1 MARLTKADSVYRM
14 SLHKNGGY
22 MYATTHPYTVTE
34 DGKRMYSCLHWGTV
48 TDELKFIPGKQYLYA
63 SPEERAKLIFPEGW
77 DLSEIEKLQSN
88 RGQGRPAYEGAD
100 VNRFYGDVWLMEQ
113 VADKVGLRTD
123 LMATFHENAEI
134 VNDVLTLAYYSF
146 TTGNSWS
153 RAARWQKLEKAPSSR
168 ELIPMTITRLTRSI
182 SETERM
188 NLFKYRADRL
198 GKDELCAVDS
208 TTRSAYGSSLAD
220 IKWGRDK
227 EHVPLPQ
234 TSEVVVYSLDS
245 HMPVYYR
252 TFSGNIPD
260 SRSVETIL
268 TDISHAGFPR
278 VILVTDRGYESVQN
292 LEKYIL
298 RGQTM
303 IMCVK
308 MRQKIVLDRIA
319 EFGTIGG
326 KPGDMLFDPESRL
339 YHKQYDLEY
348 DVRGNGDTI
357 HKADRMKLNLF
368 FDPFR
373 RAAEQTEL
381 EVAVE
386 MQRRSLQS
394 ILDAGGSVDDDESI
408 KKNYNWYEV
417 SYDKKDRKLLSFSLD
432 EKKIENV
439 KKTSGF
445 FGYITL
451 GLDYT
456 ALQTLDAYGLRDE
469 QEKYFCQMK
478 TQMGFDRQRNWS
490 EEGKTGRLLILFVG
504 LIISSYVRHI
514 WKTTGLKKQ
523 FASTQ
528 DILDEMRS
536 IRCIE
541 HNGRAKF
548 ITPFVGTQKDI
559 CKAFGFDIPEGCG
572 TEYKSRKVSPKRR
585 GRPAKAKTAKL
596 DSYYTTICN
605 EKESNLA
612 VYLHICIH

>member
-1 MARLTKADSVYRM
+1 MMPFTTIYMFMWKDLGLHGAEKEFFAVIYGFWRRSKAPVEIPIR
-14 SLHKNGGY
+14 
-22 MYATTHPYTVTE
+22 TVTE
-34 DGKRMYSCLHWGTV
+34 ITGLSRTSVIMAKR
-48 TDELKFIPGKQYLYA
+48 
-63 SPEERAKLIFPEGW
+63 
-77 DLSEIEKLQSN
+77 
-88 RGQGRPAYEGAD
+88 
-100 VNRFYGDVWLMEQ
+100 
-113 VADKVGLRTD
+113 
-123 LMATFHENAEI
+123 
-134 VNDVLTLAYYSF
+134 
-146 TTGNSWS
+146 
-153 RAARWQKLEKAPSSR
+153 
-168 ELIPMTITRLTRSI
+168 
-182 SETERM
+182 
-188 NLFKYRADRL
+188 
-198 GKDELCAVDS
+198 
-208 TTRSAYGSSLAD
+208 
-220 IKWGRDK
+220 
-227 EHVPLPQ
+227 
-234 TSEVVVYSLDS
+234 
-245 HMPVYYR
+245 
-252 TFSGNIPD
+252 
-260 SRSVETIL
+260 
-268 TDISHAGFPR
+268 
-278 VILVTDRGYESVQN
+278 
-292 LEKYIL
+292 
-298 RGQTM
+298 
-303 IMCVK
+303 
-308 MRQKIVLDRIA
+308 
-319 EFGTIGG
+319 
-326 KPGDMLFDPESRL
+326 
-339 YHKQYDLEY
+339 
-348 DVRGNGDTI
+348 GDTV
-357 HKADRMKLNLF
+357 HKADRMKLDLF

-394 ILDAGGSVDDDESI
+394 ILDAGGSIDDDESI

-490 EEGKTGRLLILFVG
+490 EEGKTGRLLILFIG
-504 LIISSYVRHI
+504 LIISSHVRHI

-548 ITPFVGTQKDI
+548 ITPFVGAQKDI

-585 GRPAKAKTAKL
+585 GRPAKAKTVKL
-596 DSYYTTICN
+596 DS
-605 EKESNLA
+605 
-612 VYLHICIH
+612 

>member
-1 MARLTKADSVYRM
+1 MMPFTTIYMFMWKDLGLHGAEKEFFAVIYGFWRRSKAPVEIPIR
-14 SLHKNGGY
+14 
-22 MYATTHPYTVTE
+22 TVTE
-34 DGKRMYSCLHWGTV
+34 ITGLSRTSVIMAKR
-48 TDELKFIPGKQYLYA
+48 
-63 SPEERAKLIFPEGW
+63 
-77 DLSEIEKLQSN
+77 
-88 RGQGRPAYEGAD
+88 
-100 VNRFYGDVWLMEQ
+100 
-113 VADKVGLRTD
+113 
-123 LMATFHENAEI
+123 
-134 VNDVLTLAYYSF
+134 
-146 TTGNSWS
+146 
-153 RAARWQKLEKAPSSR
+153 
-168 ELIPMTITRLTRSI
+168 
-182 SETERM
+182 
-188 NLFKYRADRL
+188 
-198 GKDELCAVDS
+198 
-208 TTRSAYGSSLAD
+208 
-220 IKWGRDK
+220 
-227 EHVPLPQ
+227 
-234 TSEVVVYSLDS
+234 
-245 HMPVYYR
+245 
-252 TFSGNIPD
+252 
-260 SRSVETIL
+260 
-268 TDISHAGFPR
+268 
-278 VILVTDRGYESVQN
+278 
-292 LEKYIL
+292 
-298 RGQTM
+298 
-303 IMCVK
+303 
-308 MRQKIVLDRIA
+308 
-319 EFGTIGG
+319 
-326 KPGDMLFDPESRL
+326 
-339 YHKQYDLEY
+339 
-348 DVRGNGDTI
+348 GDTV
-357 HKADRMKLNLF
+357 HKADRMKLDLF

-504 LIISSYVRHI
+504 LIISSYVCHI

-548 ITPFVGTQKDI
+548 ITPFVGAQKDI

-585 GRPAKAKTAKL
+585 GRPAKAKTVKL
-596 DSYYTTICN
+596 DS
-605 EKESNLA
+605 
-612 VYLHICIH
+612 

>member
-1 MARLTKADSVYRM
+1 MMPFTTIYMFMWKDLGLHGAEKEFFAVIYGFWRRSKAPVEIPIR
-14 SLHKNGGY
+14 
-22 MYATTHPYTVTE
+22 TVTE
-34 DGKRMYSCLHWGTV
+34 ITGLSRTSVIMAKR
-48 TDELKFIPGKQYLYA
+48 
-63 SPEERAKLIFPEGW
+63 
-77 DLSEIEKLQSN
+77 
-88 RGQGRPAYEGAD
+88 
-100 VNRFYGDVWLMEQ
+100 GD
-113 VADKVGLRTD
+113 
-123 LMATFHENAEI
+123 
-134 VNDVLTLAYYSF
+134 
-146 TTGNSWS
+146 
-153 RAARWQKLEKAPSSR
+153 
-168 ELIPMTITRLTRSI
+168 
-182 SETERM
+182 
-188 NLFKYRADRL
+188 
-198 GKDELCAVDS
+198 
-208 TTRSAYGSSLAD
+208 
-220 IKWGRDK
+220 
-227 EHVPLPQ
+227 
-234 TSEVVVYSLDS
+234 
-245 HMPVYYR
+245 
-252 TFSGNIPD
+252 
-260 SRSVETIL
+260 SV
-268 TDISHAGFPR
+268 
-278 VILVTDRGYESVQN
+278 
-292 LEKYIL
+292 
-298 RGQTM
+298 
-303 IMCVK
+303 
-308 MRQKIVLDRIA
+308 
-319 EFGTIGG
+319 
-326 KPGDMLFDPESRL
+326 
-339 YHKQYDLEY
+339 
-348 DVRGNGDTI
+348 
-357 HKADRMKLNLF
+357 HKADRMKLDLF

-456 ALQTLDAYGLRDE
+456 ALQTLDAYSLRDE

-548 ITPFVGTQKDI
+548 ITPFVGAQKDI

-585 GRPAKAKTAKL
+585 GRPAKAKTVKL
-596 DSYYTTICN
+596 DS
-605 EKESNLA
+605 
-612 VYLHICIH
+612 

>member
-1 MARLTKADSVYRM
+1 MMPFTTIYMFMWKDLGLHGAEKEFFAVIYGFWRRSKAPVEIPIR
-14 SLHKNGGY
+14 
-22 MYATTHPYTVTE
+22 TVTE
-34 DGKRMYSCLHWGTV
+34 ITGLSRTSVIMAKR
-48 TDELKFIPGKQYLYA
+48 
-63 SPEERAKLIFPEGW
+63 
-77 DLSEIEKLQSN
+77 
-88 RGQGRPAYEGAD
+88 
-100 VNRFYGDVWLMEQ
+100 
-113 VADKVGLRTD
+113 
-123 LMATFHENAEI
+123 
-134 VNDVLTLAYYSF
+134 
-146 TTGNSWS
+146 
-153 RAARWQKLEKAPSSR
+153 
-168 ELIPMTITRLTRSI
+168 
-182 SETERM
+182 
-188 NLFKYRADRL
+188 
-198 GKDELCAVDS
+198 
-208 TTRSAYGSSLAD
+208 
-220 IKWGRDK
+220 
-227 EHVPLPQ
+227 
-234 TSEVVVYSLDS
+234 
-245 HMPVYYR
+245 
-252 TFSGNIPD
+252 
-260 SRSVETIL
+260 
-268 TDISHAGFPR
+268 
-278 VILVTDRGYESVQN
+278 
-292 LEKYIL
+292 
-298 RGQTM
+298 
-303 IMCVK
+303 
-308 MRQKIVLDRIA
+308 
-319 EFGTIGG
+319 
-326 KPGDMLFDPESRL
+326 
-339 YHKQYDLEY
+339 
-348 DVRGNGDTI
+348 GDTV
-357 HKADRMKLNLF
+357 HKADRMKLDLF

-490 EEGKTGRLLILFVG
+490 EEGKTGRLLILFIG

-548 ITPFVGTQKDI
+548 ITPFVGAQKDI

-585 GRPAKAKTAKL
+585 GRPAKAKTVKL
-596 DSYYTTICN
+596 DS
-605 EKESNLA
+605 
-612 VYLHICIH
+612 

>member
-1 MARLTKADSVYRM
+1 MMPFTTIYMFMWKDLGLHGAEKEFFAVIYGFWRRSKAPVEIPIR
-14 SLHKNGGY
+14 
-22 MYATTHPYTVTE
+22 TVTE
-34 DGKRMYSCLHWGTV
+34 ITGLSRTSVIMAKR
-48 TDELKFIPGKQYLYA
+48 
-63 SPEERAKLIFPEGW
+63 
-77 DLSEIEKLQSN
+77 
-88 RGQGRPAYEGAD
+88 
-100 VNRFYGDVWLMEQ
+100 
-113 VADKVGLRTD
+113 
-123 LMATFHENAEI
+123 
-134 VNDVLTLAYYSF
+134 
-146 TTGNSWS
+146 
-153 RAARWQKLEKAPSSR
+153 
-168 ELIPMTITRLTRSI
+168 
-182 SETERM
+182 
-188 NLFKYRADRL
+188 
-198 GKDELCAVDS
+198 
-208 TTRSAYGSSLAD
+208 
-220 IKWGRDK
+220 
-227 EHVPLPQ
+227 
-234 TSEVVVYSLDS
+234 
-245 HMPVYYR
+245 
-252 TFSGNIPD
+252 
-260 SRSVETIL
+260 
-268 TDISHAGFPR
+268 
-278 VILVTDRGYESVQN
+278 
-292 LEKYIL
+292 
-298 RGQTM
+298 
-303 IMCVK
+303 
-308 MRQKIVLDRIA
+308 
-319 EFGTIGG
+319 
-326 KPGDMLFDPESRL
+326 
-339 YHKQYDLEY
+339 
-348 DVRGNGDTI
+348 GDTV
-357 HKADRMKLNLF
+357 HKADRMKLDLF

-417 SYDKKDRKLLSFSLD
+417 SYDKKDRRLLSFSLD

-456 ALQTLDAYGLRDE
+456 ALQTLDAYSLRDE

-504 LIISSYVRHI
+504 LIISSYVRHV

-548 ITPFVGTQKDI
+548 ITPFVGAQKDI

-585 GRPAKAKTAKL
+585 GRPAKAKTVKL
-596 DSYYTTICN
+596 DS
-605 EKESNLA
+605 
-612 VYLHICIH
+612 

>member
-1 MARLTKADSVYRM
+1 MMPFTTIYMFMWKDLGLHGAEKEFFAVIYGFWRRSKAPVEIPIR
-14 SLHKNGGY
+14 
-22 MYATTHPYTVTE
+22 TVTE
-34 DGKRMYSCLHWGTV
+34 ITGLSRTSVIMAKR
-48 TDELKFIPGKQYLYA
+48 
-63 SPEERAKLIFPEGW
+63 
-77 DLSEIEKLQSN
+77 
-88 RGQGRPAYEGAD
+88 
-100 VNRFYGDVWLMEQ
+100 
-113 VADKVGLRTD
+113 
-123 LMATFHENAEI
+123 
-134 VNDVLTLAYYSF
+134 
-146 TTGNSWS
+146 
-153 RAARWQKLEKAPSSR
+153 
-168 ELIPMTITRLTRSI
+168 
-182 SETERM
+182 
-188 NLFKYRADRL
+188 
-198 GKDELCAVDS
+198 
-208 TTRSAYGSSLAD
+208 
-220 IKWGRDK
+220 
-227 EHVPLPQ
+227 
-234 TSEVVVYSLDS
+234 
-245 HMPVYYR
+245 
-252 TFSGNIPD
+252 
-260 SRSVETIL
+260 
-268 TDISHAGFPR
+268 
-278 VILVTDRGYESVQN
+278 
-292 LEKYIL
+292 
-298 RGQTM
+298 
-303 IMCVK
+303 
-308 MRQKIVLDRIA
+308 
-319 EFGTIGG
+319 
-326 KPGDMLFDPESRL
+326 
-339 YHKQYDLEY
+339 
-348 DVRGNGDTI
+348 GDTV
-357 HKADRMKLNLF
+357 HKAARMKLDLF

-548 ITPFVGTQKDI
+548 ITPFVGAQKDI

-585 GRPAKAKTAKL
+585 GRPAKAKTVKL
-596 DSYYTTICN
+596 DS
-605 EKESNLA
+605 
-612 VYLHICIH
+612 

>member
-1 MARLTKADSVYRM
+1 MMPFTTIYMFMWKDLGLHGAEKEFFAVIYGFWRRSKAPVEIPIR
-14 SLHKNGGY
+14 
-22 MYATTHPYTVTE
+22 TVTE
-34 DGKRMYSCLHWGTV
+34 ITGLSRTSVIMAKR
-48 TDELKFIPGKQYLYA
+48 
-63 SPEERAKLIFPEGW
+63 
-77 DLSEIEKLQSN
+77 
-88 RGQGRPAYEGAD
+88 
-100 VNRFYGDVWLMEQ
+100 
-113 VADKVGLRTD
+113 
-123 LMATFHENAEI
+123 
-134 VNDVLTLAYYSF
+134 
-146 TTGNSWS
+146 
-153 RAARWQKLEKAPSSR
+153 
-168 ELIPMTITRLTRSI
+168 
-182 SETERM
+182 
-188 NLFKYRADRL
+188 
-198 GKDELCAVDS
+198 
-208 TTRSAYGSSLAD
+208 
-220 IKWGRDK
+220 
-227 EHVPLPQ
+227 
-234 TSEVVVYSLDS
+234 
-245 HMPVYYR
+245 
-252 TFSGNIPD
+252 
-260 SRSVETIL
+260 
-268 TDISHAGFPR
+268 
-278 VILVTDRGYESVQN
+278 
-292 LEKYIL
+292 
-298 RGQTM
+298 
-303 IMCVK
+303 
-308 MRQKIVLDRIA
+308 
-319 EFGTIGG
+319 
-326 KPGDMLFDPESRL
+326 
-339 YHKQYDLEY
+339 
-348 DVRGNGDTI
+348 GDTV
-357 HKADRMKLNLF
+357 HKADRMKLDLF

-456 ALQTLDAYGLRDE
+456 ALQTLDAYSLRDE

-490 EEGKTGRLLILFVG
+490 EEGKTGRLLILFIG
-504 LIISSYVRHI
+504 LIISSHVRHI

-548 ITPFVGTQKDI
+548 ITPFVGAQKDI

-585 GRPAKAKTAKL
+585 GRPAKAKTVKL
-596 DSYYTTICN
+596 DS
-605 EKESNLA
+605 
-612 VYLHICIH
+612 

>member
-1 MARLTKADSVYRM
+1 MMPFTTIYMFMWKDLGLHGAEKEFFAVIYGFWRRSKAPVEIPIR
-14 SLHKNGGY
+14 
-22 MYATTHPYTVTE
+22 TVTE
-34 DGKRMYSCLHWGTV
+34 ITGLSRTSVIMAKR
-48 TDELKFIPGKQYLYA
+48 
-63 SPEERAKLIFPEGW
+63 
-77 DLSEIEKLQSN
+77 
-88 RGQGRPAYEGAD
+88 
-100 VNRFYGDVWLMEQ
+100 
-113 VADKVGLRTD
+113 
-123 LMATFHENAEI
+123 
-134 VNDVLTLAYYSF
+134 
-146 TTGNSWS
+146 
-153 RAARWQKLEKAPSSR
+153 
-168 ELIPMTITRLTRSI
+168 
-182 SETERM
+182 
-188 NLFKYRADRL
+188 
-198 GKDELCAVDS
+198 
-208 TTRSAYGSSLAD
+208 
-220 IKWGRDK
+220 
-227 EHVPLPQ
+227 
-234 TSEVVVYSLDS
+234 
-245 HMPVYYR
+245 
-252 TFSGNIPD
+252 
-260 SRSVETIL
+260 
-268 TDISHAGFPR
+268 
-278 VILVTDRGYESVQN
+278 
-292 LEKYIL
+292 
-298 RGQTM
+298 
-303 IMCVK
+303 
-308 MRQKIVLDRIA
+308 
-319 EFGTIGG
+319 
-326 KPGDMLFDPESRL
+326 
-339 YHKQYDLEY
+339 
-348 DVRGNGDTI
+348 GDTV
-357 HKADRMKLNLF
+357 HKADRMKLDLF

-456 ALQTLDAYGLRDE
+456 ALQTLDAYSLRDE
-469 QEKYFCQMK
+469 QEKYFCQIK

-548 ITPFVGTQKDI
+548 ITPFVGAQKDI

-585 GRPAKAKTAKL
+585 GRPAKAKTVKL
-596 DSYYTTICN
+596 DS
-605 EKESNLA
+605 
-612 VYLHICIH
+612 

>member
-1 MARLTKADSVYRM
+1 MMPFTTIYMFMWKDLGLHGAEKEFFAVIYGFWRRSKAPVEIPIR
-14 SLHKNGGY
+14 
-22 MYATTHPYTVTE
+22 TVTE
-34 DGKRMYSCLHWGTV
+34 ITGLSRTSVIMAKR
-48 TDELKFIPGKQYLYA
+48 
-63 SPEERAKLIFPEGW
+63 
-77 DLSEIEKLQSN
+77 
-88 RGQGRPAYEGAD
+88 
-100 VNRFYGDVWLMEQ
+100 
-113 VADKVGLRTD
+113 
-123 LMATFHENAEI
+123 
-134 VNDVLTLAYYSF
+134 
-146 TTGNSWS
+146 
-153 RAARWQKLEKAPSSR
+153 
-168 ELIPMTITRLTRSI
+168 
-182 SETERM
+182 
-188 NLFKYRADRL
+188 
-198 GKDELCAVDS
+198 
-208 TTRSAYGSSLAD
+208 
-220 IKWGRDK
+220 
-227 EHVPLPQ
+227 
-234 TSEVVVYSLDS
+234 
-245 HMPVYYR
+245 
-252 TFSGNIPD
+252 
-260 SRSVETIL
+260 
-268 TDISHAGFPR
+268 
-278 VILVTDRGYESVQN
+278 
-292 LEKYIL
+292 
-298 RGQTM
+298 
-303 IMCVK
+303 
-308 MRQKIVLDRIA
+308 
-319 EFGTIGG
+319 
-326 KPGDMLFDPESRL
+326 
-339 YHKQYDLEY
+339 
-348 DVRGNGDTI
+348 GDTV
-357 HKADRMKLNLF
+357 HKADRMKLDLF

-548 ITPFVGTQKDI
+548 ITPFVGAQKDI

-572 TEYKSRKVSPKRR
+572 TEYKSKKVSPKRR
-585 GRPAKAKTAKL
+585 GRPAKAKTVKL
-596 DSYYTTICN
+596 DS
-605 EKESNLA
+605 
-612 VYLHICIH
+612 

>member
-1 MARLTKADSVYRM
+1 MMPFTTIYMFMWKDLGLHGAEKEFFAVIYGFWRRSKAPVEIPIR
-14 SLHKNGGY
+14 
-22 MYATTHPYTVTE
+22 TVTE
-34 DGKRMYSCLHWGTV
+34 ITGLSRTSVIMAKR
-48 TDELKFIPGKQYLYA
+48 
-63 SPEERAKLIFPEGW
+63 
-77 DLSEIEKLQSN
+77 
-88 RGQGRPAYEGAD
+88 
-100 VNRFYGDVWLMEQ
+100 
-113 VADKVGLRTD
+113 
-123 LMATFHENAEI
+123 
-134 VNDVLTLAYYSF
+134 
-146 TTGNSWS
+146 
-153 RAARWQKLEKAPSSR
+153 
-168 ELIPMTITRLTRSI
+168 
-182 SETERM
+182 
-188 NLFKYRADRL
+188 
-198 GKDELCAVDS
+198 
-208 TTRSAYGSSLAD
+208 
-220 IKWGRDK
+220 
-227 EHVPLPQ
+227 
-234 TSEVVVYSLDS
+234 
-245 HMPVYYR
+245 
-252 TFSGNIPD
+252 
-260 SRSVETIL
+260 
-268 TDISHAGFPR
+268 
-278 VILVTDRGYESVQN
+278 
-292 LEKYIL
+292 
-298 RGQTM
+298 
-303 IMCVK
+303 
-308 MRQKIVLDRIA
+308 
-319 EFGTIGG
+319 
-326 KPGDMLFDPESRL
+326 
-339 YHKQYDLEY
+339 
-348 DVRGNGDTI
+348 GDTV
-357 HKADRMKLNLF
+357 HKADRMKLDLF

-394 ILDAGGSVDDDESI
+394 ILDAGGSIDDDESI

-456 ALQTLDAYGLRDE
+456 ALQTLDAYSLRDE

-548 ITPFVGTQKDI
+548 ITPFVGAQKDI

-585 GRPAKAKTAKL
+585 GRPAKAKTVKL
-596 DSYYTTICN
+596 DS
-605 EKESNLA
+605 
-612 VYLHICIH
+612 

>member
-1 MARLTKADSVYRM
+1 MMPFTTIYMFMWKDLGLHGAEKEFFAVIYGFWRRSKAPVEIPIR
-14 SLHKNGGY
+14 
-22 MYATTHPYTVTE
+22 TVTE
-34 DGKRMYSCLHWGTV
+34 ITGLSRTSVIMAKR
-48 TDELKFIPGKQYLYA
+48 
-63 SPEERAKLIFPEGW
+63 
-77 DLSEIEKLQSN
+77 
-88 RGQGRPAYEGAD
+88 
-100 VNRFYGDVWLMEQ
+100 
-113 VADKVGLRTD
+113 
-123 LMATFHENAEI
+123 
-134 VNDVLTLAYYSF
+134 
-146 TTGNSWS
+146 
-153 RAARWQKLEKAPSSR
+153 
-168 ELIPMTITRLTRSI
+168 
-182 SETERM
+182 
-188 NLFKYRADRL
+188 
-198 GKDELCAVDS
+198 
-208 TTRSAYGSSLAD
+208 
-220 IKWGRDK
+220 
-227 EHVPLPQ
+227 
-234 TSEVVVYSLDS
+234 
-245 HMPVYYR
+245 
-252 TFSGNIPD
+252 
-260 SRSVETIL
+260 
-268 TDISHAGFPR
+268 
-278 VILVTDRGYESVQN
+278 
-292 LEKYIL
+292 
-298 RGQTM
+298 
-303 IMCVK
+303 
-308 MRQKIVLDRIA
+308 
-319 EFGTIGG
+319 
-326 KPGDMLFDPESRL
+326 
-339 YHKQYDLEY
+339 
-348 DVRGNGDTI
+348 GDTV
-357 HKADRMKLNLF
+357 HKADRMKLDLF

-456 ALQTLDAYGLRDE
+456 ALQTLDAYSLRDE

-548 ITPFVGTQKDI
+548 ITPFVGAPKDI

-585 GRPAKAKTAKL
+585 GRPAKAKTVKL
-596 DSYYTTICN
+596 DS
-605 EKESNLA
+605 
-612 VYLHICIH
+612 

>member
-1 MARLTKADSVYRM
+1 M
-14 SLHKNGGY
+14 
-22 MYATTHPYTVTE
+22 
-34 DGKRMYSCLHWGTV
+34 
-48 TDELKFIPGKQYLYA
+48 
-63 SPEERAKLIFPEGW
+63 
-77 DLSEIEKLQSN
+77 
-88 RGQGRPAYEGAD
+88 
-100 VNRFYGDVWLMEQ
+100 
-113 VADKVGLRTD
+113 
-123 LMATFHENAEI
+123 
-134 VNDVLTLAYYSF
+134 
-146 TTGNSWS
+146 
-153 RAARWQKLEKAPSSR
+153 
-168 ELIPMTITRLTRSI
+168 
-182 SETERM
+182 
-188 NLFKYRADRL
+188 
-198 GKDELCAVDS
+198 
-208 TTRSAYGSSLAD
+208 
-220 IKWGRDK
+220 
-227 EHVPLPQ
+227 
-234 TSEVVVYSLDS
+234 
-245 HMPVYYR
+245 
-252 TFSGNIPD
+252 
-260 SRSVETIL
+260 
-268 TDISHAGFPR
+268 
-278 VILVTDRGYESVQN
+278 
-292 LEKYIL
+292 
-298 RGQTM
+298 
-303 IMCVK
+303 
-308 MRQKIVLDRIA
+308 
-319 EFGTIGG
+319 
-326 KPGDMLFDPESRL
+326 
-339 YHKQYDLEY
+339 
-348 DVRGNGDTI
+348 RGNGDSV
-357 HKADRMKLNLF
+357 HKADRMKLDLF

-456 ALQTLDAYGLRDE
+456 APQTLDAYSLRDE

-541 HNGRAKF
+541 HSGRAKF
-548 ITPFVGTQKDI
+548 ITPFVGAQKDI

-585 GRPAKAKTAKL
+585 GRPAKAKTVKL
-596 DSYYTTICN
+596 DS
-605 EKESNLA
+605 
-612 VYLHICIH
+612 

>member
-1 MARLTKADSVYRM
+1 MARPTKADSIYRVA
-14 SLHKNGGY
+14 LHKNGGY
-22 MYATTHPYTVTE
+22 MYATTHPYTITN
-34 DGKRMYSCLHWGTV
+34 DGKRKYSCLHWGAV
-48 TDELKFIPGKQYLYA
+48 TEGLKFIPGKQYLHA
-63 SPEERAKLIFPEGW
+63 SPEERARLIFPEGW
-77 DLSEIEKLQSN
+77 DLSEIEKLQSE
-88 RGQGRPAYEGAD
+88 RRQGRPAYGGTD
-100 VNRFYGDVWLMEQ
+100 VNRFYGDVWLLER
-113 VADKVGLRTD
+113 VADKVGLRAD

-146 TTGNSWS
+146 ATGNSWS

-168 ELIPMTITRLTRSI
+168 ELTPMTITRLTQSI

-220 IKWGRDK
+220 IKWGKNK
-227 EHVPLPQ
+227 ERIPLPQ

-252 TFSGNIPD
+252 TFPGNIPD

-268 TDISHAGFPR
+268 TDISHAGFPK

-292 LEKYIL
+292 LERYIL
-298 RGQTM
+298 RGQPM

-308 MRQKIVLDRIA
+308 MRQKIVLDKIS
-319 EFGTIGG
+319 EFGPIEG
-326 KPGDMLFDPESRL
+326 KPGDMLFDAESRL
-339 YHKQYDLEY
+339 YYKQYDLEY
-348 DVRGNGDTI
+348 DVRGNGDTV
-357 HKADRMKLNLF
+357 HKADRMKLDLF
-368 FDPFR
+368 FDPYR
-373 RAAEQTEL
+373 RAAEQTDL
-381 EVAVE
+381 AVE
-386 MQRRSLQS
+386 IETQRNSLQS
-394 ILDAGGSVDDDESI
+394 ILDAGGCVDDDVSL

-417 SYDKKDRKLLSFSLD
+417 AYDKKDRKLLSFSLN
-432 EKKIENV
+432 ENKIENV

-445 FGYITL
+445 FGYITI

-456 ALQTLDAYGLRDE
+456 ALQTLETYGLRDE

-478 TQMGFDRQRNWS
+478 SQMGFGRQRNWS

-504 LIISSYVRHI
+504 LIISSYVRHV
-514 WKTTGLKKQ
+514 WKTTGLKRK

-548 ITPFVGTQKDI
+548 ITPFIGAQKDI
-559 CKAFGFDIPEGCG
+559 CEAFGFAVPEGCG
-572 TEYKSRKVSPKRR
+572 TEYKSRKVSPKHR
-585 GRPAKAKTAKL
+585 GRPTKAKTVKL
-596 DSYYTTICN
+596 
-605 EKESNLA
+605 EG
-612 VYLHICIH
+612 